1 MKKLS
6 LLLGAA
12 LLALGGV
19 GSQAQIQRLTL
30 EQITTRSDH
39 AIVGTIVGRKVV
51 DLGNEIDGF
60 GLYYTILTIEGDS
73 LHDGRKMTV
82 DVVKRGGWIDK
93 EAGIGSWDSEAPSD
107 EETALGKRIVAYYF
121 WTNIAQNHGANLLYA
136 SHGALFRTVEG
147 PTGTVVMGRG
157 DGYAIHKN
165 RSLANLRKATV
176 AILEENAKKQLD
188 QGQDR

>member
-60 GLYYTILTIEGDS
+60 GLYYTILTIEGDCS
-73 LHDGRKMTV
+73 T
-82 DVVKRGGWIDK
+82 
-93 EAGIGSWDSEAPSD
+93 
-107 EETALGKRIVAYYF
+107 TAAR
-121 WTNIAQNHGANLLYA
+121 
-136 SHGALFRTVEG
+136 
-147 PTGTVVMGRG
+147 
-157 DGYAIHKN
+157 
-165 RSLANLRKATV
+165 
-176 AILEENAKKQLD
+176 
-188 QGQDR
+188 